1 METSGS
7 PLACDQAR
15 EAETDQEGAVHGRTF
30 AALDDK
36 QGDRKFKPIDFFFL
50 QFYHSLQILKDQFHV
65 SSHGVVTHP
74 KGVSCSLSAAA
85 GSKTLG

>member
-15 EAETDQEGAVHGRTF
+15 EAEMDQEGAVHGRTF
-30 AALDDK
+30 AALDEK
-36 QGDRKFKPIDFFFL
+36 QGDRKFKPNFL
-50 QFYHSLQILKDQFHV
+50 QFYHSLQILQDQFNV
-65 SSHGVVTHP
+65 SSHGVVTHL

>member
-30 AALDDK
+30 AALYVK
-36 QGDRKFKPIDFFFL
+36 QGDRKFKPIDFFSPVF
-50 QFYHSLQILKDQFHV
+50 
-65 SSHGVVTHP
+65 P
-74 KGVSCSLSAAA
+74 LSADPA
-85 GSKTLG
+85 GSV